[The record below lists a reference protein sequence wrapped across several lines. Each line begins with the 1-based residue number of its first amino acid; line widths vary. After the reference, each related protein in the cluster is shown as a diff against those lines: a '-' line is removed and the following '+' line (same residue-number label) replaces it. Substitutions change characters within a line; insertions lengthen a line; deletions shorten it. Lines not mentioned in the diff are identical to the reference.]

1 MQNAWKTHYPNWFRI
16 GSMAIR
22 KSRSNAQLPTP
33 ASKDQARKRVR
44 TCCSSPLE
52 NRHLMAVG
60 PQLIGVQPNNS
71 DLLIDGAVRTESPK
85 ELVFRFDDSQVI
97 DPTTLSGIR
106 ITRAGGDGTFGLP
119 TASSDFGSNGAVDIQ
134 LTSKNSA
141 LTVQVNR
148 ANLGNG
154 AQPAFSVAGSVVSI
168 TLNSNPTTPTT
179 ALQLVTAINQSPVLT
194 PFSAHGSMVDSTR
207 RASA

>member
-1 MQNAWKTHYPNWFRI
+1 
-16 GSMAIR
+16 MAIR
-22 KSRSNAQLPTP
+22 KSRSNAHLPTP

-44 TCCSSPLE
+44 NMLLESLE

-97 DPTTLSGIR
+97 DASTLSGIR
-106 ITRAGGDGTFGLP
+106 ITRAGGDGSFGLP

-134 LTSKNSA
+134 LTSKNSS

-148 ANLGNG
+148 ANLGSVRSPPSQSL
-154 AQPAFSVAGSVVSI
+154 AQW
-168 TLNSNPTTPTT
+168 
-179 ALQLVTAINQSPVLT
+179 
-194 PFSAHGSMVDSTR
+194 
-207 RASA
+207 